1 MPMSSRAQPTH
12 AARRTRAVTRALAL
26 LCGLLGASAREGYA
40 YSFCPRECLAQRS
53 YGTCEIDKTCR
64 CRADRDGVD
73 CGAARDAVETFERVV
88 EVDGRTVRETWYA
101 AMAPVMATGVGAAP
115 REVTCATARAAG
127 TREVVA
133 MGGRDALCVD
143 HYARLGDASARAWNA
158 NEPTRWPA
166 RPQANGTI
174 VLDVD
179 DPVPNGW
186 KGSCGHPRGDA
197 ATSDGWSTI
206 AMRGP
211 IVVAS
216 ATSDVIYAIA
226 NAWVRRAGQ
235 PVEYGYVVWSDLASV
250 KLEKIQ
256 F

>member
-26 LCGLLGASAREGYA
+26 LCGSLVASAREGYA

-53 YGTCEIDKTCR
+53 YGTCEIDETCR

-179 DPVPNGW
+179 DPVPN
-186 KGSCGHPRGDA
+186 
-197 ATSDGWSTI
+197 
-206 AMRGP
+206 
-211 IVVAS
+211 
-216 ATSDVIYAIA
+216 
-226 NAWVRRAGQ
+226 
-235 PVEYGYVVWSDLASV
+235 
-250 KLEKIQ
+250 
-256 F
+256 